1 VSVDLQR
8 QLLAGRGASGVY
20 AVCSAHPWVIEAAAL
35 QALEDSSLLLVEA
48 TSNQVNQDGGY
59 TGMQPADFRRFAT
72 DLITGAGLP
81 EDRLVLG
88 GDHLGPNP
96 WSSLPAAEAMD
107 RASRMVELYA
117 KAGFTK
123 IHLDTSMGC
132 ADDPAQLDDE
142 VVATRAA
149 QLCQVAERAVAET
162 DGGSPI
168 YIIGTEV
175 PPPGGASHALSHIEV
190 TRADAVERT
199 LQIHRDAFHRA
210 GLETAWERVLG
221 IVVQPG
227 VEFGHDNV
235 IAYDPGAA
243 QRLQGF
249 LTKHPTLV
257 FEAHSTD
264 YQQLSALRELIRDGF
279 SILKVGPG
287 LTFALREALY
297 ALAAIES
304 EMLPEGERSNLRET
318 LEERM
323 LARPEFW
330 QRYYPGTEQ
339 EQKVLRSFSYSDRIR
354 YYWPDGEIQ
363 GAVNRLLANFARIEI
378 PRPLLGQHLP
388 SSDRGMLPGTAMS
401 AKGLVIEHVR
411 LELRKYSAACRPSHV
426 HAAT

>member
-1 VSVDLQR
+1 VSVALQR

-20 AVCSAHPWVIEAAAL
+20 AVCSAHPWVIGAAAS
-35 QALEDSSLLLVEA
+35 QALEDGSLMLLEA

-72 DLITGAGLP
+72 DLIVDAGLP

-96 WSSLPAAEAMD
+96 WSSLPASEAMD
-107 RASRMVELYA
+107 RASRMVDLYA
-117 KAGFTK
+117 RAGFTK
-123 IHLDTSMGC
+123 IHLDTSMSC
-132 ADDPAQLDDE
+132 ADDPERLDDE

-149 QLCQVAERAVAET
+149 QLCRVAERAVAET
-162 DGGSPI
+162 GGGSPI

-190 TRADAVERT
+190 TRAEAVERT
-199 LQIHRDAFHRA
+199 LQIHREAFQRT
-210 GLETAWERVLG
+210 GLEAAWQRVLG

-235 IAYDPGAA
+235 IAYDPVAA
-243 QRLQGF
+243 QQLQGF
-249 LTKHPTLV
+249 LAKHPTLV

-264 YQQLSALRELIRDGF
+264 YQEPGAFCELIRDGF

-304 EMLPEGERSNLRET
+304 EMLPEGEWSKLRET
-318 LEERM
+318 LEARM

-354 YYWPDGEIQ
+354 YYWPDSEIQ
-363 GAVNRLLANFARIEI
+363 RAVNQLLANFDRIEV
-378 PRPLLGQHLP
+378 PRPLLSQYLP
-388 SSDRGMLPGTAMS
+388 DNCREMLPGTALS

-411 LELRKYSAACRPSHV
+411 SELRKYSAACHPSQLQ
-426 HAAT
+426 AT